1 MIGFILTGHGSFAP
15 GLMGAVEMIAGPQEN
30 FEVVDFREEETL
42 EAFEEKMNLAIAK
55 VSAATDGVVIFS
67 DLLGGTP
74 FRTAMLSSND
84 KENIEVIAGTN
95 LPILIEGS
103 GLRFAYTNASE
114 FVNAV
119 LEIGREGLVHAQ
131 LNVSNSHDEDDEE
144 EGI

>member
-15 GLMGAVEMIAGPQEN
+15 GLMGAVEMIAGPQEH

-42 EAFEEKMNLAIAK
+42 EVFEEKMNQAIEK
-55 VSAATDGVVIFS
+55 VAGATDGVVIFS

-74 FRTAMLSSND
+74 FRTAMLASND

-103 GLRFAYTNASE
+103 GLRFAYTNAAE

-131 LNVSNSHDEDDEE
+131 LNISSHDEDTEE